1 MVGMV
6 TEAHEPVGRP
16 DTATMRCSPEG
27 GDEESSV
34 VVLWGR
40 KTDTKMV
47 MLVTSP
53 SVDWR
58 SNSRISFLAVTKG
71 RVVVD
76 LQDQR
81 AIFLCVSKTLVF
93 GILLAQ
99 VVDLAMGRIFPVVK
113 VPLAKI

>member
-6 TEAHEPVGRP
+6 TEAHVPVGRP
-16 DTATMRCSPEG
+16 DTATVRCSPEG
-27 GDEESSV
+27 GDEEPSV

-40 KTDTKMV
+40 KTDTKIV
-47 MLVTSP
+47 VLTTSP

-81 AIFLCVSKTLVF
+81 PIFLCVSKTLVLS
-93 GILLAQ
+93 ILLAQ
-99 VVDLAMGRIFPVVK
+99 VVDLAMGGIFAVIK